1 MSKKWCL
8 ENIITK
14 LLKLFLFLLPW
25 QTIWIYSEQFVDG
38 TKWQYATQ
46 GFYATEALLWI
57 IIILFMPWYW
67 RKHRAFELRHKE
79 KFSWTK
85 ERIFLVCSLIF
96 ILYSLI
102 STLWSPNPG
111 LALQQ
116 SLRIMQAFILF
127 IILIIGPLKPKVAVQ
142 WLIAGA
148 ILPSLLGIYQF
159 LTQSTVGSTLLGLT
173 AIETWQPGA
182 SIIQSHSIGRWLR
195 AYGSFPHPN
204 ILGGYLALVLS
215 LLFCYQ
221 HSYTNKEYLQNPPAG
236 RAGKKYEVSTPY
248 ALRLL
253 SYALLFALFL
263 TFSRTAWLAFAAG
276 IVAML
281 LCCHVAK
288 TKAKKY
294 VALLLTFVALLTL
307 IFLPLIETRL
317 TGNTTHEITSIT
329 ERTAGYQEA
338 LKLFKQQPLLGTG
351 PGNYTLAAKTFT
363 PNQPIYTYQPVHNV
377 PLLILVELG
386 IIGVFFLISIL
397 VSYGYWVKEARNKK
411 QRYYGFLFLISYVV
425 LLAFDHY
432 LYTTYVGLTIS
443 AIYLAMVHNLS
454 TKPCTEAKKGLV
466 LTKNET

>member
-1 MSKKWCL
+1 MSKL
-8 ENIITK
+8 TTTIQS
-14 LLKLFLFLLPW
+14 LLKLFLLLLPW
-25 QTIWIYSEQFVDG
+25 QTIWIYHEQFVDG

-46 GFYATEALLWI
+46 GFYATETLLWI

-67 RKHRAFELRHKE
+67 RKHRAFELRHKV

-85 ERIFLVCSLIF
+85 ERVFLACSLIF

-102 STLWSPNPG
+102 STLWSPNLD

-127 IILIIGPLKPKVAVQ
+127 IILIIGPLKPRTAIK
-142 WLIAGA
+142 WLVAGA

-173 AIETWQPGA
+173 VIETWQPGA

-204 ILGGYLALVLS
+204 ILGGYLALTLALS
-215 LLFCYQ
+215 LLMSLL
-221 HSYTNKEYLQNPPAG
+221 HRKKLRVPSYEFIF
-236 RAGKKYEVSTPY
+236 
-248 ALRLL
+248 
-253 SYALLFALFL
+253 LFALFL

-351 PGNYTLAAKTFT
+351 PGNYTLAAKTLT

-386 IIGVFFLISIL
+386 IIGI
-397 VSYGYWVKEARNKK
+397 
-411 QRYYGFLFLISYVV
+411 V
-425 LLAFDHY
+425 LLTLSLLAFMRYKLRVTSYKMMFFYALGLMPYALILLFDHY

-466 LTKNET
+466 LTKNEP